1 MLPAPMRHGSGCD
14 GSHAFL
20 AAEFIN
26 ALVDDRES
34 TIDVYE
40 SLAMT
45 MPAIV
50 AHDSALR
57 DGEQFSVP
65 NFDRPD

>member
-1 MLPAPMRHGSGCD
+1 MRHGSGHD
-14 GSHAFL
+14 GSHAFP

-26 ALVDDRES
+26 ALVDDREP

-45 MPAIV
+45 VPGIV

-57 DGEQFSVP
+57 DGEQLSVP
-65 NFDRPD
+65 SLDRLD